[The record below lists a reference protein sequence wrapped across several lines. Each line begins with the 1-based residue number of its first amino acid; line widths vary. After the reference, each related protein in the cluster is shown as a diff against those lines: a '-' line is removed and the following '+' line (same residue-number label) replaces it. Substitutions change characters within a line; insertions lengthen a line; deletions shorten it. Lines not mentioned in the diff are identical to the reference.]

1 MSGDRPILQVE
12 GLRTHFFTRKGVVKA
27 VDDVSF
33 ALRRG
38 EIMGLVG
45 ESGAGKSITGFSIV
59 RLIDPPGRIVAGR
72 ILFDGEDLVEKSEA
86 EMAAIRGERIGM
98 VFQDP
103 QTSLDPVFSIGYQ
116 IGEALAVH
124 HPIPHAEGRRRAVT
138 MLRRVGIPSPEER
151 LDSYPHQ
158 FSGGMRQRV
167 VISIAMAGNPALLIA
182 DEPTTALDVTIQAQ
196 ITDLV
201 RRLREE
207 LGMAVIWITHDLG
220 VVAGIAQRVVVM
232 YGGYLI
238 EEAPVKELYANPS
251 HPYTLGLIGSL
262 PRVDE
267 KEHTRLASIDGL
279 PPILYETPKS
289 CPFAPRCKYAI
300 EHCWKENPSLEPVG
314 TDKEHRIACWVDV
327 KSGRE
332 RR

>member
-33 ALRRG
+33 SIRRG
-38 EIMGLVG
+38 EILGLVG
-45 ESGAGKSITGFSIV
+45 ESGAGKSITGLSLL

-72 ILFDGEDLVEKSEA
+72 ILLDGEDLLTKSEA

-124 HPIPHAEGRRRAVT
+124 HPIPRAEGRRRAVE
-138 MLRRVGIPSPEER
+138 MLKRVGIPSPEDR
-151 LDSYPHQ
+151 LGSYPHQ

-167 VISIAMAGNPALLIA
+167 VISIATAGNPALLIA

-196 ITDLV
+196 VLTLMRDLC
-201 RRLREE
+201 RERGTAMI
-207 LGMAVIWITHDLG
+207 LITHD
-220 VVAGIAQRVVVM
+220 IALVGQLCNRIAVM
-232 YGGYLI
+232 YAGHLV
-238 EEAPVKELYANPS
+238 ERASAEAIIRTPR
-251 HPYTLGLIGSL
+251 HPYTQGLLRSIPGRQERRKRLVQIPGMMPSL
-262 PRVDE
+262 AD
-267 KEHTRLASIDGL
+267 L
-279 PPILYETPKS
+279 PEG
-289 CPFAPRCKYAI
+289 CPFRPRCDRAVTA
-300 EHCWKENPSLEPVG
+300 CLVRPPLLEVSPGHAV
-314 TDKEHRIACWVDV
+314 ACAVE
-327 KSGRE
+327 GRP
-332 RR
+332 

>member
-1 MSGDRPILQVE
+1 MSSDRPILQVE

-33 ALRRG
+33 ALRCG

-45 ESGAGKSITGFSIV
+45 ESGAGKSITGFSIL

-72 ILFDGEDLVEKSEA
+72 ILLDGKDLVQRSEA
-86 EMAAIRGERIGM
+86 EMATIRGERIGM

-124 HPIPHAEGRRRAVT
+124 HPIPRAARRRRAVD

-167 VISIAMAGNPALLIA
+167 VISIAMVGNPALLIA

-196 ITDLV
+196 VLTLM
-201 RRLREE
+201 RNLCREHGTAMI
-207 LGMAVIWITHDLG
+207 LITHD
-220 VVAGIAQRVVVM
+220 IALVGQCCDQIAVM
-232 YGGYLI
+232 YAGHLVERGPA
-238 EEAPVKELYANPS
+238 EAIIRAPR
-251 HPYTLGLIGSL
+251 HPYTQGLLGSIPGRQARRKRLVQIPGMMPNLIEL
-262 PRVDE
+262 PE
-267 KEHTRLASIDGL
+267 G
-279 PPILYETPKS
+279 
-289 CPFAPRCKYAI
+289 CPFRPRCDRAETACGSRPPLI
-300 EHCWKENPSLEPVG
+300 ELSPGHHV
-314 TDKEHRIACWVDV
+314 ACVV
-327 KSGRE
+327 EGR
-332 RR
+332 R

>member
-45 ESGAGKSITGFSIV
+45 ESGAGKSITGFSIL

-72 ILFDGEDLVEKSEA
+72 ILLDGEDLVEKSEA

-124 HPIPHAEGRRRAVT
+124 HPIPRAEGRRRAVT
-138 MLRRVGIPSPEER
+138 MLRRVGIPSPGER

-196 ITDLV
+196 IVELV
-201 RRLREE
+201 KRLRDE
-207 LGMAVIWITHDLG
+207 LGMAIIWITHDLG
-220 VVAGIAQRVVVM
+220 IVAGLAETVIVM
-232 YGGYLI
+232 YAGFII
-238 EEAPVKELYANPS
+238 ERAPVKELYGNPS
-251 HPYTLGLIGSL
+251 HPYTLGLLGSL
-262 PRVDE
+262 PRIDQE
-267 KEHTRLASIDGL
+267 SKRLTNIEGAPPDRAALAPPPRL
-279 PPILYETPKS
+279 PPARP
-289 CPFAPRCKYAI
+289 PGPRRGPDPGRGPG
-300 EHCWKENPSLEPVG
+300 PSPRVARLPRS
-314 TDKEHRIACWVDV
+314 TD
-327 KSGRE
+327 G
-332 RR
+332 